1 MKYFR
6 SGKVALPIVG
16 FGFQEMR
23 LGSVNLQQNGSYTF
37 VSSPSPKKK
46 MFQPGFGVAID
57 EESHKKGNVELNW
70 MDYKIS
76 YDIVFTKWKP
86 NELLHFN
93 LIL

>member
-46 MFQPGFGVAID
+46 
-57 EESHKKGNVELNW
+57 NVSARFLGRYRRREPQERERRIKLNGLQ
-70 MDYKIS
+70 
-76 YDIVFTKWKP
+76 
-86 NELLHFN
+86 N
-93 LIL
+93 